1 MNTKSIDMHTAAMYG
16 HLDQIPRELITAES
30 VSQKDNYGLTVLHTA
45 ARDGHLDQI
54 PASII
59 P

>member
-1 MNTKSIDMHTAAMYG
+1 MHTAAMYG